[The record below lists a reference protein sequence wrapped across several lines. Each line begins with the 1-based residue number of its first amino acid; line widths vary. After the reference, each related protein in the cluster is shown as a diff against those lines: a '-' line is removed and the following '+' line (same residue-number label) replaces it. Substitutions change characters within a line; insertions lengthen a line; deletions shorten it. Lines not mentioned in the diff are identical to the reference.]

1 MLNRDIF
8 ISVQVEIPVNKRVHY
23 TSAFATVK

>member
-8 ISVQVEIPVNKRVHY
+8 IPVRVDLTVNKRVHY